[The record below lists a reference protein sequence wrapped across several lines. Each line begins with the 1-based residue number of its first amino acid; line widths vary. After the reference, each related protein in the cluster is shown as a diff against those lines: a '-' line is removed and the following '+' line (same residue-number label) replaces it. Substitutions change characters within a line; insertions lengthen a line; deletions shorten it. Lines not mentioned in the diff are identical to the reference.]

1 MKSRTEKAV
10 REALGD
16 FLGILE
22 YKVRN
27 GAINVD
33 DIRTILDA
41 SDDILV
47 RASRKIRTR
56 RTNEGFA
63 YSNPY
68 LREAVIVVGP
78 ATSGEQYLN
87 SIVHEIHHHSVA
99 IADELGTDLKGE
111 VPAYIAGDTAEVLVD
126 IICMLGCGC
135 RKNGEKVANQKK

>member
-1 MKSRTEKAV
+1 M
-10 REALGD
+10 
-16 FLGILE
+16 
-22 YKVRN
+22 
-27 GAINVD
+27 
-33 DIRTILDA
+33 IRRLLHIDGWTVHFYFAPDGYDEEELLNLLYDLDA

-68 LREAVIVVGP
+68 LREADIVVGP

>member
-1 MKSRTEKAV
+1 M
-10 REALGD
+10 
-16 FLGILE
+16 
-22 YKVRN
+22 
-27 GAINVD
+27 
-33 DIRTILDA
+33 IRRLLHIDGWTVHFYFAPDGYDEEELLNLLYDLDA